1 MKITPG
7 SASLGSAPYTA
18 LEEIP
23 IPIQESF
30 MPFAAR

>member
-7 SASLGSAPYTA
+7 HASLGSAPGTA

-23 IPIQESF
+23 TPLQESF
-30 MPFAAR
+30 MPVAAR